1 MKNNICILKEFK
13 EGIIDQLVNIYY
25 SSFNK
30 FNFRIWSSQD
40 FIDLINNGTNIFYS
54 LSQNKIT
61 GFVAVSFNEEFS
73 EIISIAVENDYQRR
87 GIGSNLLNYIINRP
101 YFAGNL
107 IIDVAINNEEGIKFY
122 ENFSFKIIGKRKKYY
137 LIKNVKD
144 KIIKV
149 DANIMQLLLK

>member
-101 YFAGNL
+101 DFVGNL

-122 ENFSFKIIGKRKKYY
+122 ESFGFKIIGKRKKYY

>member
-101 YFAGNL
+101 DFVGNL

-122 ENFSFKIIGKRKKYY
+122 ESFGFKIIGKRKKYY
-137 LIKNVKD
+137 LIKKVKD

>member
-101 YFAGNL
+101 DFVGNL

-122 ENFSFKIIGKRKKYY
+122 ESFGFKIIGKRKKYY
-137 LIKNVKD
+137 LIKNVKG

-149 DANIMQLLLK
+149 DAHIMQFLLR

>member
-1 MKNNICILKEFK
+1 MINNIYILKEFK
-13 EGIIDQLVNIYY
+13 EEIIDQLVNIYY

-87 GIGSNLLNYIINRP
+87 GIGSNLLN
-101 YFAGNL
+101 
-107 IIDVAINNEEGIKFY
+107 
-122 ENFSFKIIGKRKKYY
+122 
-137 LIKNVKD
+137 
-144 KIIKV
+144 
-149 DANIMQLLLK
+149 

>member
-1 MKNNICILKEFK
+1 MINNIYILKEFK
-13 EGIIDQLVNIYY
+13 EEIIDQLVNIYY

-101 YFAGNL
+101 DFVGNL

-122 ENFSFKIIGKRKKYY
+122 ESFGFKIIGKRKKYY